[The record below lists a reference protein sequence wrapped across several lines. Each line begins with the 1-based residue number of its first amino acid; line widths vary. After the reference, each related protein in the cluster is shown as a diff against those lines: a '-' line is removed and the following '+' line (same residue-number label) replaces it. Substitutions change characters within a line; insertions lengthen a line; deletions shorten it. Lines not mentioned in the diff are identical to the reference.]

1 MHPEHPW
8 SLGLGSVDEEHHNTA
23 NDTDLF
29 VALEQLKKVVF
40 KAQKKGQQAILPCTP
55 TASGAKLLIACTALR
70 VCRSGSD
77 AVVKQCCGTWVP
89 VARCF
94 DAQSYDCIDFRAL
107 CYVIQSLTRANV
119 RAHEEELLGLEV
131 SQAEKDMALLQCLS
145 SQRSWAAKEPKV
157 TLNSISDADDVPICD
172 PDEAAH
178 RLCQHWG
185 GVFGARSTRIPNDQ
199 AQMILSCVQ
208 YRQ

>member
-1 MHPEHPW
+1 MY
-8 SLGLGSVDEEHHNTA
+8 
-23 NDTDLF
+23 
-29 VALEQLKKVVF
+29 
-40 KAQKKGQQAILPCTP
+40 
-55 TASGAKLLIACTALR
+55 
-70 VCRSGSD
+70 RSGSD
-77 AVVKQCCGTWVP
+77 AVDKQCCGTWAP

-94 DAQSYDCIDFRAL
+94 DAQSHDCIDFRAL
-107 CYVIQSLTRANV
+107 CYVIESFTRANV
-119 RAHEEELLGLEV
+119 RAHEEELLGLKV

-145 SQRSWAAKEPKV
+145 QSTKLGREGDKV
-157 TLNSISDADDVPICD
+157 TLNVIFDADDVPICD

-178 RLCQHWG
+178 RLCQHRG